1 MEQQWRDRR
10 SLHRCVKFRVVACI
24 LLCSAVSPVLK
35 RNAYKHARGGGADHD
50 DIGTQTPRTISP
62 QEPFYSVFTVLTVL
76 KPTHRRTQHTRVNIF
91 EQPLPHITQN
101 SLVICVLPKYTK
113 ISTPPQRQ
121 LRFSTFTGTV
131 NTVAGTTTTTT
142 AASMIA
148 ATTPTHSDNM

>member
-1 MEQQWRDRR
+1 MARSPESAPVREVPSGRLYIIVLRR
-10 SLHRCVKFRVVACI
+10 VSCFETQRIQAC
-24 LLCSAVSPVLK
+24 P
-35 RNAYKHARGGGADHD
+35 GGGADHD